1 MIFFLLLALAVAA
14 RAQQKQL
21 TPDQIAKQIMD
32 ITNEERQRQGLPELV
47 RHEHLQELA
56 RIHSAN
62 MMKHHFFSHTDHEHR
77 DPGERKDTYAPKL
90 FGGVGENIAYIH
102 GIPRSQIAARFH
114 EIWMNSSGHRAN
126 ILRSRFSHLGVAV
139 VREGQTYYATQVFG
153 NLVAEMTSEPKESY
167 DFGSE
172 QVFEFKFLGAFPKE
186 EIAIFMHFPDRN
198 ARFYTSKNAF
208 YTGVGRYEP
217 VWLDDERFA
226 ITVTFDKGRGI
237 YRLTMGSYGSYNPG
251 GLELL
256 IK

>member
-114 EIWMNSSGHRAN
+114 EIWIGPISCA
-126 ILRSRFSHLGVAV
+126 AD
-139 VREGQTYYATQVFG
+139 
-153 NLVAEMTSEPKESY
+153 LVISVLQS
-167 DFGSE
+167 
-172 QVFEFKFLGAFPKE
+172 
-186 EIAIFMHFPDRN
+186 
-198 ARFYTSKNAF
+198 
-208 YTGVGRYEP
+208 
-217 VWLDDERFA
+217 
-226 ITVTFDKGRGI
+226 
-237 YRLTMGSYGSYNPG
+237 
-251 GLELL
+251 
-256 IK
+256 